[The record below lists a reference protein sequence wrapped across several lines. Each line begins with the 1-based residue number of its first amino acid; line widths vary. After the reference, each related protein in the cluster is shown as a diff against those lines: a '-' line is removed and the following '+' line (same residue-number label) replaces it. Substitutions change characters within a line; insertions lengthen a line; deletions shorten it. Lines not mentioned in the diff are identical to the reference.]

1 MDVLLI
7 VLAFVYV
14 AVALVVALA
23 SAGDW
28 WLEKEAERTATAEK
42 YRVEAERDARRAA
55 RRFFRAPL
63 WPLMAIGGL
72 TRMYAESREPED
84 R

>member
-1 MDVLLI
+1 MDVILI
-7 VLAFVYV
+7 LISIVYF
-14 AVALVVALA
+14 AITLVVSFA

-28 WLEKEAERTATAEK
+28 WIQNDYARTTTSEAHRAESERE
-42 YRVEAERDARRAA
+42 ARRAA

-63 WPLMAIGGL
+63 WPLMAISGL
-72 TRMYAESREPED
+72 ARMYAESKEPED

>member
-1 MDVLLI
+1 MEVLLI
-7 VLAFVYV
+7 LLAIVYV
-14 AVALVVALA
+14 VVTLVVALA

-28 WLEKEAERTATAEK
+28 WLENESARTATAEK

-63 WPLMAIGGL
+63 WPLMAIEGL

-84 R
+84 Q

>member
-7 VLAFVYV
+7 LLVVVYV
-14 AVALVVALA
+14 AVTLVVALA

-28 WLEKEAERTATAEK
+28 WLNKDTARTTAFEDTRIE
-42 YRVEAERDARRAA
+42 YERDARRAA

-72 TRMYAESREPED
+72 TRMYAESKEPED

>member
-7 VLAFVYV
+7 LLAIVYV
-14 AVALVVALA
+14 AVTLVVALS

-28 WLEKEAERTATAEK
+28 WLQKDSARTATVEK
-42 YRVEAERDARRAA
+42 YRAESERDTRRAA